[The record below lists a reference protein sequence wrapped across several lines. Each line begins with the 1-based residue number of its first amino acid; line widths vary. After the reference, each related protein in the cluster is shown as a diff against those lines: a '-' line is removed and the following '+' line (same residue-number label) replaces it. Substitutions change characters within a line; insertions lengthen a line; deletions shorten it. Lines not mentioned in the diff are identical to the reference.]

1 MGRDCNTPGT
11 VVESRTPMTLSAL
24 WIVFS
29 LSFVMALSGAL
40 MPGPLLTYTIARTMQ
55 TRRNG
60 FLVGAWVIAG
70 HAALEGALICGLAL
84 GVAQALRAPLVLKV
98 VGTAGALVLGYMGVG
113 MIREAA
119 RSRRKGRE
127 ARAAMS
133 EEQGPPAGMR
143 PVLAGALISLG
154 NPYWWIWWIT
164 VGTASLARFDAS
176 LANWPVLLVFFVG
189 HEAGDLA
196 WYLVVSTAVFFGKR
210 GFSRGFSSILLAVCG
225 VFIIGF
231 GLYLGLSQFVKL

>member
-1 MGRDCNTPGT
+1 
-11 VVESRTPMTLSAL
+11 MTLAAF

-84 GVAQALRAPLVLKV
+84 GVAEALRAPLVLKV
-98 VGTAGALVLGYMGVG
+98 IGTAGALVLGYMGVG

-119 RSRRKGRE
+119 RSRRHGTDTRGETSDKPG
-127 ARAAMS
+127 S
-133 EEQGPPAGMR
+133 PAGMS
-143 PVLAGALISLG
+143 PVLAGTLVSLA

-164 VGTASLARFDAS
+164 VGTASLVRFDAS
-176 LANWPVLLVFFVG
+176 LGNWPVLLAFFVG

-196 WYLVVSTAVFFGKR
+196 WYLVVSTAVYFGKR

-231 GLYLGLSQFVKL
+231 GLYLGLSQFVRL

>member
-1 MGRDCNTPGT
+1 MAF
-11 VVESRTPMTLSAL
+11 SML

-29 LSFVMALSGAL
+29 LSFIMALSGAL

-55 TRRNG
+55 TRRRG

-70 HAALEGALICGLAL
+70 HAALEGVLICGLAL

-113 MIREAA
+113 MILEAV
-119 RSRRKGRE
+119 RGPKKRPE
-127 ARAAMS
+127 TRAAMS
-133 EEQGPPAGMR
+133 EEQRPQSGMS
-143 PVLAGALISLG
+143 PVLAGTLVSLA

-176 LANWPVLLVFFVG
+176 LANWPVLLAFFVG

-210 GFSRGFSSILLAVCG
+210 GFSRGFSNILLTVCG

>member
-1 MGRDCNTPGT
+1 
-11 VVESRTPMTLSAL
+11 MTLSAL

-60 FLVGAWVIAG
+60 FLVGAWVIVG

-84 GVAQALRAPLVLKV
+84 GVAEALRAPLVLKV

-119 RSRRKGRE
+119 RNRRKGRE
-127 ARAAMS
+127 TRAAMS
-133 EEQGPPAGMR
+133 EEQGPPAGMS
-143 PVLAGALISLG
+143 PVLAGTLVSLA

-176 LANWPVLLVFFVG
+176 LANWP
-189 HEAGDLA
+189 
-196 WYLVVSTAVFFGKR
+196 
-210 GFSRGFSSILLAVCG
+210 ILLA
-225 VFIIGF
+225 F
-231 GLYLGLSQFVKL
+231 FVNLILTQIQQQQRPR

>member
-1 MGRDCNTPGT
+1 
-11 VVESRTPMTLSAL
+11 MTLSAF

-29 LSFVMALSGAL
+29 LSFLMALSGAL

-84 GVAQALRAPLVLKV
+84 GVAEALRAPLVLKV
-98 VGTAGALVLGYMGVG
+98 IGTAGALVLGYMGVG
-113 MIREAA
+113 MIREASA
-119 RSRRKGRE
+119 RGAK
-127 ARAAMS
+127 S
-133 EEQGPPAGMR
+133 EEPPPPAGMS
-143 PVLAGALISLG
+143 PVLAGALVSLG

-176 LANWPVLLVFFVG
+176 LANWPVLLAFFVG

-196 WYLVVSTAVFFGKR
+196 WYLVVSTAVYFGKR
-210 GFSRGFSSILLAVCG
+210 GFSRGFSTILLAVCG

>member
-1 MGRDCNTPGT
+1 
-11 VVESRTPMTLSAL
+11 MTLTAF

-70 HAALEGALICGLAL
+70 HAALEGLLVCGLAL
-84 GVAQALRAPLVLKV
+84 GIAEALRAPLVLKLI
-98 VGTAGALVLGYMGVG
+98 GTAGALMLGYMGVG
-113 MIREAA
+113 MIREAV
-119 RSRRKGRE
+119 RNRRTGTE
-127 ARAAMS
+127 AQRKTADTRGS
-133 EEQGPPAGMR
+133 AGMG
-143 PVLAGALISLG
+143 PVLAGALVSLG

-176 LANWPVLLVFFVG
+176 LVNWPVLLAFFVG

-196 WYLVVSTAVFFGKR
+196 WYLAVSTAVFFGKR
-210 GFSRGFSSILLAVCG
+210 GLSRGFSTILLAVCG
-225 VFIIGF
+225 AFIIGF